1 MESKEAAIGME
12 NTFDLAYS
20 SYGSWTSDQCSRMLD
35 ALRRRLPNE
44 QETKL
49 EQEGLF
55 ESDPLFQPITERQLR
70 QELIDAQTA
79 YKQGDFVDALSFCDE
94 MERHR

>member
-1 MESKEAAIGME
+1 M
-12 NTFDLAYS
+12 AYS

-35 ALRRRLPNE
+35 ALRRRLANE

-79 YKQGDFVDALSFCDE
+79 CKQGDFVDALSFCDE

>member
-1 MESKEAAIGME
+1 ME

-49 EQEGLF
+49 EQKGLF
-55 ESDPLFQPITERQLR
+55 ESDPLFQPITERQFR

-79 YKQGDFVDALSFCDE
+79 YKQGDYVDALSFCDE

>member
-1 MESKEAAIGME
+1 
-12 NTFDLAYS
+12 LAYS

-35 ALRRRLPNE
+35 ALRRRPPNE

>member
-1 MESKEAAIGME
+1 M
-12 NTFDLAYS
+12 AYS

-35 ALRRRLPNE
+35 ALRRRLANE

>member
-1 MESKEAAIGME
+1 ME
-12 NTFDLAYS
+12 NSFDLAYR

-35 ALRRRLPNE
+35 VLRRRLANE

-49 EQEGLF
+49 EQKGLF
-55 ESDPLFQPITERQLR
+55 ESDPLFQPITERQFR

-79 YKQGDFVDALSFCDE
+79 YKQGDYVDALSFCDE

>member
-1 MESKEAAIGME
+1 
-12 NTFDLAYS
+12 LAYS

-35 ALRRRLPNE
+35 ALRRRLANE

-79 YKQGDFVDALSFCDE
+79 YKQGDFVDALSFCNE